1 MLTFMGL
8 VQANPE
14 GFGTILQKLQILVYE
29 ATLLRVLNTHQRST

>member
-14 GFGTILQKLQILVYE
+14 GFGTVLQKLQVLLYE
-29 ATLLRVLNTHQRST
+29 QTLLRVLNTHQRCT